1 MSPAPSFGFPGSC
14 YFCNLLAILHSC
26 IALKLNIRLRP
37 QILGMKNL
45 VLSLFF
51 LSAFILIAQESNQA
65 LEIQVLKETLPQ
77 VLDNNPNSIAFYLKG
92 GKFYNLSME
101 IAVSGSKMDPS
112 IDTNQWRADLDKLS
126 DSIYE
131 VLENNKIKVSLSNT
145 LYAYNYKPSKVKYID
160 GRTDIT
166 DLRET
171 ESWEYEK
178 EFLIER
184 FQGDYEHYGFEQPID
199 LEFIYLIHLQLNQNA
214 KNQHINLS
222 ALNNSYYEFCS
233 KKEVQKDTTSGR
245 TINAVCIYKP
255 VFNQNEDKACYL
267 FTFQAANG
275 PFREFVFVEKKNEKW
290 YLVETYGTHHI
301 DGDRDYVK

>member
-1 MSPAPSFGFPGSC
+1 
-14 YFCNLLAILHSC
+14 
-26 IALKLNIRLRP
+26 
-37 QILGMKNL
+37 MKHL
-45 VLSLFF
+45 VLAVFF
-51 LSAFILIAQESNQA
+51 LSAFILKAQESNQA

-77 VLDNNPNSIAFYLKG
+77 VLDNNPNSIVFYLKG

-101 IAVSGSKMDPS
+101 IAVSGSKMDPT

-126 DSIYE
+126 DSIYTI
-131 VLENNKIKVSLSNT
+131 LENNKIKVSLSNT
-145 LYAYNYKPSKVKYID
+145 LYAYKYKPSKVKYKD
-160 GRTDIT
+160 GSTDVT

-178 EFLIER
+178 EFLTER

-199 LEFIYLIHLQLNQNA
+199 LEFIDLIHLQLNQHA
-214 KNQHINLS
+214 KNQRINLS

-233 KKEVQKDTTSGR
+233 KKETQKDTTSGR

-255 VFNQNEDKACYL
+255 VFNKNKDKACYL

-290 YLVETYGTHHI
+290 YFVETYGSHHI
-301 DGDRDYVK
+301 DGEVNYKK